1 MKAVLFWPRTGSAT
15 VEDIPAPNLGPGQV
29 LIATQCSLISAGT
42 ERARVET
49 GRQGLIGKARSR
61 PDQVAQVMAS
71 ARQVGIP
78 ETVKMVND
86 RLDQPSLVGYAAAG
100 TVLEVGAGVT
110 DFAPGM
116 RVAAGGAG
124 YANHAERIV
133 VPRNLVVPVPDEVPF
148 EAAAFTTVGAIA
160 LQGIHQAGVQ
170 PGSRVAVIGLGLV
183 GQLTVRLLH
192 AYGCDVVGVDRDPAM
207 LNLSRTIG
215 VPAVQ
220 ATGDGVAREV
230 KAAWGGEGADA
241 VVITAASRSAEPVT
255 LAGALARDRAT
266 VVVVGDVKADLPRKP
281 YYGKELTLTYS
292 RSYGPG
298 RYDPAYEEGGI
309 DYPAGYVPWTE
320 RRNMA
325 EVVRLL
331 AKGALE
337 VGTLE
342 PVSFVVDE
350 AAAAYELLKTKGPER
365 RVAILLD
372 YEQAEAV
379 PSGPIRL
386 PAPPR
391 PRPQREGRVRVAA
404 VGAGSFPSRMLL
416 PHLGRMDDVRFTWIT
431 SGRGLTAW
439 RQGRRHGFD
448 LAVDGLRDG
457 LALGDADCVMVLSR
471 HDSHAAY
478 SAQVLRAGLG
488 LFCEK
493 PLALTGEELEM
504 VAEAW
509 QDGGGPAMV
518 GFNRRFAPATQELA
532 AMLDRGSPMQVSCR
546 VFAGKLAPGHWSV
559 ESEQG
564 GRVLGEVCHFVDLA
578 GWLIGAVPVRVFARH
593 AEPREGP
600 AAGGPAQSV
609 SALIEYADGSS
620 ATITYGGRTPPGAP
634 KELIEVASDG
644 LAARIEDWRTLKTWP
659 GPRRGRT
666 YRGQAKGHRE
676 EMRGLVD
683 LVQGRAT
690 ESWLAEAADFR
701 SALWSTLTTIALG
714 RAAAGDGVAHVEP
727 EGPSLRKALG
737 IDLSTVRAT

>member
-1 MKAVLFWPRTGSAT
+1 
-15 VEDIPAPNLGPGQV
+15 
-29 LIATQCSLISAGT
+29 
-42 ERARVET
+42 
-49 GRQGLIGKARSR
+49 
-61 PDQVAQVMAS
+61 
-71 ARQVGIP
+71 
-78 ETVKMVND
+78 
-86 RLDQPSLVGYAAAG
+86 
-100 TVLEVGAGVT
+100 
-110 DFAPGM
+110 
-116 RVAAGGAG
+116 
-124 YANHAERIV
+124 
-133 VPRNLVVPVPDEVPF
+133 
-148 EAAAFTTVGAIA
+148 
-160 LQGIHQAGVQ
+160 
-170 PGSRVAVIGLGLV
+170 
-183 GQLTVRLLH
+183 
-192 AYGCDVVGVDRDPAM
+192 
-207 LNLSRTIG
+207 
-215 VPAVQ
+215 
-220 ATGDGVAREV
+220 
-230 KAAWGGEGADA
+230 
-241 VVITAASRSAEPVT
+241 
-255 LAGALARDRAT
+255 
-266 VVVVGDVKADLPRKP
+266 
-281 YYGKELTLTYS
+281 
-292 RSYGPG
+292 
-298 RYDPAYEEGGI
+298 
-309 DYPAGYVPWTE
+309 
-320 RRNMA
+320 
-325 EVVRLL
+325 
-331 AKGALE
+331 
-337 VGTLE
+337 
-342 PVSFVVDE
+342 
-350 AAAAYELLKTKGPER
+350 
-365 RVAILLD
+365 
-372 YEQAEAV
+372 
-379 PSGPIRL
+379 
-386 PAPPR
+386 
-391 PRPQREGRVRVAA
+391 
-404 VGAGSFPSRMLL
+404 
-416 PHLGRMDDVRFTWIT
+416 MDDVRFTWIT

-471 HDSHAAY
+471 HDSHASY

-493 PLALTGEELEM
+493 PLALTGAELEM

-532 AMLDRGSPMQVSCR
+532 SMLDRGSPMQVSCR

-559 ESEQG
+559 ETEQG

-578 GWLIGAVPVRVFARH
+578 GWLIGAIPMRVFARQ

-634 KELIEVASDG
+634 KELIEVAADG

-659 GPRRGRT
+659 GPRRGRA

-701 SALWSTLTTIALG
+701 SALWSTLTTIAVG